1 MYRQFVQANFTV
13 IKNYLIQDW
22 FFNDST
28 RVMYDANK
36 IMLFNI
42 LYCSG
47 AEKEK
52 VNFLYNMV
60 ESSKHGFIPNK
71 SSKLLAIL

>member
-1 MYRQFVQANFTV
+1 
-13 IKNYLIQDW
+13 
-22 FFNDST
+22 
-28 RVMYDANK
+28 MYDANK